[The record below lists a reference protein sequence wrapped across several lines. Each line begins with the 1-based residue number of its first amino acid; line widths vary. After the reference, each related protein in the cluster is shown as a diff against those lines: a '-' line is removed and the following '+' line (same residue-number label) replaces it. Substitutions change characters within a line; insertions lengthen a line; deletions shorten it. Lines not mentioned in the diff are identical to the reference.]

1 MAQDAGWGGAPYGGP
16 QGPPGWGGWAPPP
29 PKPGVIP
36 LVPLRLGDILGGA
49 FSTLG
54 RYWKQLFGMGAAVY
68 GGGLVVMA
76 VAVVTAYSAV
86 GDHLRTLLALDSEAD
101 PSSSDLTPV
110 LIGFGVVFLVAAVVG
125 VLSTALMYAAVPA
138 VLQEAV
144 LGRPTTFSAVWR
156 RAWSRVRAVIAAVF
170 LTYLIAMI
178 PMVLVMVAFFA
189 LVVGAVAVA
198 HDTGATPWVV
208 LGLVGAFATGPLAIW
223 LFVKFSL
230 APSVAVFEGQSAV
243 ASMRRSSRLVHG
255 DWWRVL
261 GISLL
266 GALLAMVTSYIIQMP
281 FSFLGMFSGVIGGS
295 ALGEDP
301 SPTAILFAMS
311 GYLVVMVLGGLVS
324 QFITAVFPPL
334 VTGLI
339 YVDRR
344 MRTENLGPTLAEAAG
359 VPAQYDTP
367 YGPTYHGPR

>member
-1 MAQDAGWGGAPYGGP
+1 M
-16 QGPPGWGGWAPPP
+16 
-29 PKPGVIP
+29 IP
-36 LVPLRLGDILGGA
+36 LAPLRLGDILGGA

-68 GGGLVVMA
+68 GGALAVMA
-76 VAVVTAYSAV
+76 VTVVIAYSAV
-86 GDHLRTLLALDSEAD
+86 SDHLRTLLALDSDAD
-101 PSSSDLTPV
+101 PSPSDLTPV
-110 LIGFGVVFLVAAVVG
+110 LIGFGAFFLVTMIVG
-125 VLSTALMYAAVPA
+125 VLSTALMYAAVPT

-156 RAWSRVRAVIAAVF
+156 RAWSRVRTVIATVF

-189 LVVGAVAVA
+189 LVVGVVAVG
-198 HDTGATPWVV
+198 HDTGAAPWIV
-208 LGLVGAFATGPLAIW
+208 LGLVGALATGPLAIW

-243 ASMRRSSRLVHG
+243 ASMRRSSRLVRG

-261 GISLL
+261 GISML
-266 GALLAMVTSYIIQMP
+266 GGLLAVVTSYIVQMP
-281 FSFLGMFSGVIGGS
+281 FSFLGMFSGIIGGS
-295 ALGEDP
+295 TLSEDP
-301 SPTAILFAMS
+301 SPAAVLFAMS
-311 GYLVVMVLGGLVS
+311 GYLVVVALGSLIS

-344 MRTENLGPTLAEAAG
+344 IRTENLGPTLAEAAG
-359 VPAQYDTP
+359 VPAQH
-367 YGPTYHGPR
+367 GPTYHGPR